1 MGTLSAASVPVPALR
16 SPTVTDPPPPAA
28 ALTWRAFAPAGQVT
42 GEVRATP
49 DAPAASVASVVRRLA
64 PGQPTAIQLQVVA
77 RQPCR
82 LLTAVEAQPEPS
94 DLSGAS
100 NRLPVPRL
108 RAEHVEPD
116 FVPAHDVPADRVDD
130 ATRPGRTVGY
140 ALEGVHRQ
148 PAAAARDP
156 RPTENIRQICQ
167 NTAKYPSNFPK
178 LQSKIR
184 TDGRRPL
191 GASRWRRGFRR
202 CRTSASRRG
211 CG

>member
-116 FVPAHDVPADRVDD
+116 LVSAHDVPADRVDD

-156 RPTENIRQICQ
+156 RPTVAVRWV
-167 NTAKYPSNFPK
+167 
-178 LQSKIR
+178 
-184 TDGRRPL
+184 RRVGGVGSADVGPAL
-191 GASRWRRGFRR
+191 PVAAVGEADVDDAVVAAAPVRRVGEVVI
-202 CRTSASRRG
+202 
-211 CG
+211 